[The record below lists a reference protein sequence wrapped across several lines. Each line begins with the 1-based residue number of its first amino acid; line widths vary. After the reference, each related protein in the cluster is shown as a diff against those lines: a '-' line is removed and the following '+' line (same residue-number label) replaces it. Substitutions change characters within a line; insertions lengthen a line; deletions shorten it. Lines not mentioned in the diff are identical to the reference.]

1 VACRDSLQFNGCVS
15 APAEGYPGAG
25 GGATPGPGAP
35 SAGEP
40 AGQGAPAPRPA
51 ESADADY
58 VVVGS
63 GAGGGTVAARLV
75 EAGFSVLVVEAG
87 GDPRALTGG
96 NPNTPDTNTLPD
108 DYEVPAFHALA
119 TENEALRWDFFVRH
133 YDDDERQRRD
143 PKYREVWNGERVD
156 GVYYPRAGT
165 LGGCTAHNALIFVYP
180 HNSDWN
186 EIADITGDRS
196 WRAEAMRA
204 YFERLENCNH
214 RPTERP
220 HGPGGAN
227 PSRHGWSGW
236 LHTELAIP
244 SAVIRD
250 RDMRRVL
257 VDSARDILEQ
267 IGSPIGDRARM
278 ESQADPNDWR
288 VVSESA
294 PGIRY
299 APLTTRKHA
308 RMGTRERL
316 LEVQQRHPDRL
327 RIELDALA
335 TRVLF
340 EGTRAVGIEYR
351 KGERLYRAH
360 ARPSGDDGQVR
371 EARARREVILAGGA
385 FNTPQLLMLS
395 GIGEAE
401 ALAPHGIA
409 QRVDLPVGRNLQDRY
424 EVAVVNRMSFD
435 AWDVLEGAT
444 FTRADRQ
451 YASWAQKREGVY
463 ATNGA
468 LLSVTLPSGPGR
480 PVPDLFCYALL
491 GNFPGYLPGYSK
503 IVATHRNYLTWVVL
517 KGHTANV
524 GGRVTLRSADPRD
537 RPAVHFH
544 YFDEGRRSGD
554 GDVDAVVSGIRFVRR
569 ATERLKAQKLIAE
582 EEVPGAA
589 HESDA
594 DLREFVRNHAWGHHA
609 SCSCP
614 IGPRE
619 RGGVVGSDFRVH
631 GTEGLRVVDASVFP
645 RVPGLFIVSAVYMIG
660 EKAAD
665 VITRGQRS

>member
-1 VACRDSLQFNGCVS
+1 VACRDSLQFGLALN
-15 APAEGYPGAG
+15 APAPAHAGPAGA
-25 GGATPGPGAP
+25 AP
-35 SAGEP
+35 SAAGGHPRADP
-40 AGQGAPAPRPA
+40 AAEGVPVPRAA
-51 ESADADY
+51 ESFDADF

-75 EAGFSVLVVEAG
+75 EAGFSVLVLEAG

-96 NPNTPDTNTLPD
+96 NPNTPAANTLPD
-108 DYEVPAFHALA
+108 DYDVPAFHALA

-143 PKYREVWNGERVD
+143 PKYRESWNGERVA

-180 HNSDWN
+180 HNTDWN

-196 WRAEAMRA
+196 WRAETMRA

-214 RPTERP
+214 RPSERVQSR
-220 HGPGGAN
+220 GGAN

-244 SAVIRD
+244 PAVIHD
-250 RDMRRVL
+250 RDMRRAL
-257 VDSARDILEQ
+257 IDSARDILAQ
-267 IGSPIGDRARM
+267 IGSPVGDRARM

-288 VVSESA
+288 VVCDSA

-299 APLTTRKHA
+299 TPLTTRNHT

-316 LEVQQRHPDRL
+316 LEVQQRHPGRL

-340 EGTRAVGIEYR
+340 EGPRAVGVEYR

-360 ARPSGDDGQVR
+360 AKPSDEAGERR

-395 GIGEAE
+395 GIGEAD
-401 ALAPHGIA
+401 ALAPHGIE
-409 QRVDLPVGRNLQDRY
+409 QRVDLPVGRSLQDRY
-424 EVAVVNRMSFD
+424 EVAVVNRMAFD
-435 AWDVLEGAT
+435 AWEVLEGAT

-451 YASWAQKREGVY
+451 YAAWAKDREGVY

-503 IVATHRNYLTWVVL
+503 VVATHRNYLTWVVL

-524 GGRVTLRSADPRD
+524 GGRITLRSADPRD

-569 ATERLKAQKLIAE
+569 ATERLKAQGLIAE

-589 HESDA
+589 QESDA
-594 DLREFVRNHAWGHHA
+594 DLREFVRNQAWGHHA
-609 SCSCP
+609 SCTCP

-665 VITRGQRS
+665 VIAAQA

>member
-1 VACRDSLQFNGCVS
+1 
-15 APAEGYPGAG
+15 
-25 GGATPGPGAP
+25 
-35 SAGEP
+35 
-40 AGQGAPAPRPA
+40 
-51 ESADADY
+51 
-58 VVVGS
+58 
-63 GAGGGTVAARLV
+63 VAARLV
-75 EAGFSVLVVEAG
+75 EAGFSVLVLEAG

-96 NPNTPDTNTLPD
+96 NPNTPGTNTLPD

-133 YDDDERQRRD
+133 YEDDDRQRRD
-143 PKYREVWNGERVD
+143 PKYCEIWNGERVD

-180 HNSDWN
+180 HNTDWN

-204 YFERLENCNH
+204 YFERLEHCNH

-220 HGPGGAN
+220 HRPGGAN

-250 RDMRRVL
+250 RDMRRAL

-267 IGSPIGDRARM
+267 IGSPVGDRARL
-278 ESQADPNDWR
+278 ESEADPNDWR
-288 VVSESA
+288 VVSDSA

-299 APLTTRKHA
+299 APLTTRNHA
-308 RMGTRERL
+308 RLGTRERL

-401 ALAPHGIA
+401 ALTPHGIE

-424 EVAVVNRMSFD
+424 EVAVVNRMAFD

-444 FTRADRQ
+444 FTRADHQ
-451 YASWAQKREGVY
+451 YASWAKKREGVY

-544 YFDEGRRSGD
+544 YFDEGRRGGD
-554 GDVDAVVSGIRFVRR
+554 ADVDAVVAGIRFVRR
-569 ATERLKAQKLIAE
+569 ATERLKAQQLIAE

-594 DLREFVRNHAWGHHA
+594 ELREFVRNHAWGHHA

-665 VITRGQRS
+665 VIGGQR

>member
-1 VACRDSLQFNGCVS
+1 VACLDSLQFSSGVS
-15 APAEGYPGAG
+15 APAEGYPGSG
-25 GGATPGPGAP
+25 GTATPGPGAP
-35 SAGEP
+35 PAGEP

-75 EAGFSVLVVEAG
+75 EAGFSVLVLEAG

-96 NPNTPDTNTLPD
+96 NPNTPGTNTLPD

-133 YDDDERQRRD
+133 YEDDDRQRRD
-143 PKYREVWNGERVD
+143 PKYREIWNGERVD

-180 HNSDWN
+180 HNTDWN

-204 YFERLENCNH
+204 YFERLEHCNH

-250 RDMRRVL
+250 RDMRRAL

-267 IGSPIGDRARM
+267 IGSPIGDRARL
-278 ESQADPNDWR
+278 ESEADPNDWR
-288 VVSESA
+288 VVSDSA

-299 APLTTRKHA
+299 APLTTRNHA

-360 ARPSGDDGQVR
+360 ARPSSDAGQVR

-401 ALAPHGIA
+401 ALTPHGIE

-424 EVAVVNRMSFD
+424 EVAVVNRMAFD

-444 FTRADRQ
+444 FTRADHQ
-451 YASWAQKREGVY
+451 YASWVKKREGVY

-544 YFDEGRRSGD
+544 YFDEGRRGGD
-554 GDVDAVVSGIRFVRR
+554 GDVDAVVAGIRFVRR
-569 ATERLKAQKLIAE
+569 ATERLKAQQLIAE

-665 VITRGQRS
+665 VIAGGRGN